1 MIKQK
6 HGKAL
11 KKVPETA
18 STITAAVTV
27 MKQMYVIDFTC
38 ILKQTKS
45 AC

>member
-11 KKVPETA
+11 KKVP
-18 STITAAVTV
+18 STVSIITATVTV
-27 MKQMYVIDFTC
+27 MKQMYVIEFTC

>member
-11 KKVPETA
+11 KKVPQAA
-18 STITAAVTV
+18 STITTAVTV
-27 MKQMYVIDFTC
+27 MKQTYVIEFTC
-38 ILKQTKS
+38 ILKQTNS